1 MKKYCLYFSLL
12 GSFISAQNTYIDV
25 VTTGALKLY
34 SDNLKKKQNETIE
47 QQNKLQK
54 AQTWVATQMAVANNI
69 QNKILTG
76 LNEVSGTLT
85 NGLQVKEIYEDLKDC
100 SMYSAEI
107 SRLVKEHPEYAV
119 FGAKTSEVTYKQILK
134 MSTEVQELLKS
145 GDLNLATAGDR
156 YKLLYDISSKV
167 KMLKVWL
174 ATISLDL
181 DRAKRLGFW
190 RAINP
195 FQGYINTDK
204 DIVRNIMEKYKN
216 NF

>member
-1 MKKYCLYFSLL
+1 MKKYCFCLL
-12 GSFISAQNTYIDV
+12 LMGSFLSAQNTYIDV
-25 VTTGALKLY
+25 ATTAALKIY
-34 SDNLKKKQNETIE
+34 SDNLKDKQNETIE

-54 AQTWVATQMAVANNI
+54 AQAWVASQMVVANNI
-69 QNKILTG
+69 QDKIFKG
-76 LNEVSGTLT
+76 LSEVSGTLT

-100 SMYSAEI
+100 TMYSSEI
-107 SRLVKEHPEYAV
+107 SKLVKDHPEYAI
-119 FGAKTSEVTYKQILK
+119 FGAKATETTYKEVLK
-134 MSTEVQELLKS
+134 MSSEVSELLKS
-145 GDLNLATAGDR
+145 GELNLATAGDR
-156 YKLLYDISSKV
+156 YKLLYEISTKV

-174 ATISLDL
+174 ATISLNL

-204 DIVRNIMEKYKN
+204 DIVRNIMEKYKH

>member
-1 MKKYCLYFSLL
+1 MKKYYLSLVFL
-12 GSFISAQNTYIDV
+12 GGFLSAQNTYVDV
-25 VTTGALKLY
+25 VTTAALKLY
-34 SDNLKKKQNETIE
+34 SDNLKDKQNETIT

-54 AQTWVATQMAVANNI
+54 AQAWVGTQMVVVNNI
-69 QNKILTG
+69 QEKILKG
-76 LNEVSGTLT
+76 LSEVSGTLQ

-100 SMYSAEI
+100 AMYSSEI
-107 SRLVKEHPEYAV
+107 GTCVNHNPAYAV
-119 FGAKTSEVTYKQILK
+119 FGAKTTEDTYRQMLK
-134 MSTEVQELLKS
+134 LSTEVSELLKS
-145 GDLNLATAGDR
+145 GELNLATAGDR
-156 YKLLYDISSKV
+156 YKLIYDISTKV

-181 DRAKRLGFW
+181 ERAKRLGFW

-204 DIVRNIMEKYKN
+204 DIVRNIMDRYKH